1 MYPFLWLDPLEGLN
15 VRVGLYCRFWKNQKS
30 KATEIMTPEMTVII
44 PLLMSAA
51 DTKSKSKLTF
61 PTNAKMS
68 APNIRMEFE
77 MPAIPKP
84 GITRNSKMSRM
95 MPMTKSSISQFAAN
109 PSM

>member
-1 MYPFLWLDPLEGLN
+1 
-15 VRVGLYCRFWKNQKS
+15 
-30 KATEIMTPEMTVII
+30 MTPEMTVII

-51 DTKSKSKLTF
+51 DTKSKLTF

-68 APNIRMEFE
+68 APNIRMEPE

>member
-1 MYPFLWLDPLEGLN
+1 
-15 VRVGLYCRFWKNQKS
+15 
-30 KATEIMTPEMTVII
+30 MTPEMTVII

-51 DTKSKSKLTF
+51 ETKLKSKLTF

-68 APNIRMEFE
+68 APNIRMEPE

-95 MPMTKSSISQFAAN
+95 MPMKAVF
-109 PSM
+109 PSLRLIRRCKAE

>member
-1 MYPFLWLDPLEGLN
+1 
-15 VRVGLYCRFWKNQKS
+15 
-30 KATEIMTPEMTVII
+30 MTPEMTVII

-68 APNIRMEFE
+68 APNIRMEPE